1 MGALS
6 DDASVRSLSPG
17 MGPPSRESSP
27 GPGSGRVEKNRRQST
42 SSIPTRD
49 YILDLADPSRPNASS
64 SPASTRIQK
73 HPATFQCSLCPKR
86 FTRAY
91 NLRSHLRTH
100 TDERPF
106 VCTVCGK
113 AFARQHDRKRHEGL
127 HSGEKKFVCRGDLGS
142 GNLWGCGRKFA
153 RADALGRH
161 FRSEAGRICIKP
173 LLDEE
178 AAERARNRL
187 LEQQQQHGQFGA
199 GSLQPVQQPMM
210 MNMDASGG
218 GGFALPAALLTMYP
232 ALNNIDWKAMSQGDD
247 PGDLSDV
254 GMVEGEFDAN
264 SGGDFAYDDSD
275 IGEGYVTNNGLA
287 YGGGGQGA
295 W

>member
-1 MGALS
+1 
-6 DDASVRSLSPG
+6 V
-17 MGPPSRESSP
+17 
-27 GPGSGRVEKNRRQST
+27 SGRIERNRRQST
-42 SSIPTRD
+42 SSLPTRE
-49 YILDLADPSRPNASS
+49 YILDLADPSRPSASPS
-64 SPASTRIQK
+64 HPSPRVQK
-73 HPATFQCSLCPKR
+73 HPATFQCTICPKR

-127 HSGEKKFVCRGDLGS
+127 HSGEKKFVCKGDLGS
-142 GNLWGCGRKFA
+142 GGHWGCGRKFA

-178 AAERARNRL
+178 ATERTRNRL
-187 LEQQQQHGQFGA
+187 LEQQQAQFVA
-199 GSLQPVQQPMM
+199 DSLQPVQQPMTIG
-210 MNMDASGG
+210 MDASGGAG
-218 GGFALPAALLTMYP
+218 GGFALPAALLAQYP
-232 ALNNIDWKAMSQGDD
+232 ALNNIDWSTLPPGDD
-247 PGDLSDV
+247 AGDLSDV
-254 GMVEGEFDAN
+254 GMASDSFDAN
-264 SGGDFAYDDSD
+264 NRTQF
-275 IGEGYVTNNGLA
+275 GYNGNEVNDGFMTNNTMG
-287 YGGGGQGA
+287 YGGANTGYQEA